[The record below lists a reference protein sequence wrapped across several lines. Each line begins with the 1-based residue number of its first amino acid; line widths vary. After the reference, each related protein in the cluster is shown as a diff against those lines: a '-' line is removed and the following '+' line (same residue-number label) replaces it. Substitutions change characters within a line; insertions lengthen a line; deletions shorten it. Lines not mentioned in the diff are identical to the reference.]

1 MRPIHHRMPVILP
14 EKDWKV
20 WLDLSQEKAEQ
31 LTALLQPCAA
41 ELLLAHPVTQQVNKP
56 AFDQPEC
63 LKPVWDDPRGQINM
77 FE

>member
-20 WLDLSQEKAEQ
+20 WLDLSLDKAEQ
-31 LTALLQPCAA
+31 LTGLLQPCATDI
-41 ELLLAHPVTQQVNKP
+41 LLAHSVTQQVNKP

-63 LKPVWDDPRGQINM
+63 LLPVWDDTRGQLNM